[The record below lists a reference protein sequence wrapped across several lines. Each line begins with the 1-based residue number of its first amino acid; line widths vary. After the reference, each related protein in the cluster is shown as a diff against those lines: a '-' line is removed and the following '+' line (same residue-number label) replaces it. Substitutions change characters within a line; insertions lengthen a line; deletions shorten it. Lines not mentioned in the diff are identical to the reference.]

1 MTLNP
6 QNFEFIKFLTKKCL
20 MINYKSI
27 KLSPGLYFVST
38 PIGSARDIT
47 LRALDILAN
56 ADVLA
61 AEDTRTLKKLME
73 IHEIQL
79 KNRILVSYHDHNG
92 SKARP
97 KLLAH
102 LEQGKSIAYASEAGT
117 PLIADPGFSLLNSAI
132 SAENNVISAP
142 GPCALIAAL
151 TVGGLPTDRFSFE
164 GFLPNNKSQRELK
177 FRQLQSYRGTLI
189 FYESA
194 KWWKDTL
201 VKAAEVL
208 GETRQ
213 GVVCREITKKFED
226 IKRGNLKEL
235 SEFYSDKNVKGE
247 IVLLMAGAVDPDT
260 DWSKIE
266 QNVRDALRSMSVK
279 DSAEA
284 VALALNVPRRD
295 VYQIALKIK
304 SNGD

>member
-1 MTLNP
+1 MV
-6 QNFEFIKFLTKKCL
+6 
-20 MINYKSI
+20 NYKSI

-61 AEDTRTLKKLME
+61 AEDTRTLKKLLE
-73 IHEIQL
+73 IHKIPM
-79 KNRILVSYHDHNG
+79 KNRILISYHDHNG

-102 LEQGKSIAYASEAGT
+102 LEQGKSIAYTSEAGT
-117 PLIADPGFSLLNSAI
+117 PLIADPGFSLLTGVI
-132 SAENNVISAP
+132 SAENNVTSAP

-151 TVGGLPTDRFSFE
+151 TVGGLPTDRFCFE

-194 KWWKDTL
+194 KRLKDTL
-201 VKAAEVL
+201 VKALEIF
-208 GETRQ
+208 GEARQ
-213 GVVCREITKKFED
+213 AVVCREITKKFED

-235 SEFYSDKNVKGE
+235 SAFYSDKNVKGE
-247 IVLLMAGAVDPDT
+247 IVLLIAGAVDFDT
-260 DWSKIE
+260 DQSKIE
-266 QNVRDALRSMSVK
+266 QYVKDALRSMSVK

-284 VALALNVPRRD
+284 VALAFNVPRRD

-304 SNGD
+304 SDGD